1 MDKDPVFGDSVED
14 EVFSPL
20 PAAHPTHRP
29 DPAPFHQHTVE
40 CTVDASNGVC
50 FCGRSVLKCSR
61 SVDPQGLQG
70 SHLNLSQTSAQR
82 EYFLRK
88 TGLWTRADF

>member
-1 MDKDPVFGDSVED
+1 MGKDPVVGDSVED

-40 CTVDASNGVC
+40 CTVDPSTGVEP
-50 FCGRSVLKCSR
+50 GMNKTTRVRIPSVFPHPPAR
-61 SVDPQGLQG
+61 G
-70 SHLNLSQTSAQR
+70 SS
-82 EYFLRK
+82 
-88 TGLWTRADF
+88 